1 MQDLL
6 NFYRAKKH
14 GDVLRLIEDCIE
26 INKKYETIEGE
37 LFKLYIPKTL
47 DILTDKLP
55 LITAHSDTVFIEQ
68 PFDFRIEKI
77 GLGTKISSA
86 DQMVGIGGDCR
97 NGCYLIS
104 QIMRSDAW
112 DKFIFA
118 IFDLEEIGG
127 VGARTMPYQSII
139 NNNVSYLIG
148 LDCYARDYIAVY
160 NNTETSLI
168 DNIIRN
174 FDDKKVTRGY
184 FTDVV
189 VLADKY
195 EKSPIVISIGY
206 YNQHSPNEYV
216 IYEDLEE
223 CYKTIIRFANLD
235 LDEIRE
241 NVV

>member
-14 GDVLRLIEDCIE
+14 GDVLRLIEDGNE

-47 DILTDKLP
+47 DLLTDKLP
-55 LITAHSDTVFIEQ
+55 LITAHSDTVFLAQ
-68 PFDFRIEKI
+68 PFDFKIEKSEF
-77 GLGTKISSA
+77 GTKISSA

-104 QIMRSDAW
+104 QIMRSAAW

-127 VGARTMPYQSII
+127 VGARNMPYQSIVS
-139 NNNVSYLIG
+139 NNVSYLIG

-168 DNIIRN
+168 DSIIRN
-174 FDDKKVTRGY
+174 FADKEVTRGY

-195 EKSPIVISIGY
+195 NKSPIVLSIGY
-206 YNQHSPNEYV
+206 YYQHTPNEYV

-223 CYKTIIRFANLD
+223 CYKTIIRFVNLD
-235 LDEIRE
+235 INEISE

>member
-14 GDVLRLIEDCIE
+14 GDVLRLIEDGIE

-47 DILTDKLP
+47 DLLTDKLP
-55 LITAHSDTVFIEQ
+55 LITAHSDTVFLAQ
-68 PFDFRIEKI
+68 PFDFKIEKSEF
-77 GLGTKISSA
+77 GTKISSA

-127 VGARTMPYQSII
+127 VGARNMPYQSII
-139 NNNVSYLIG
+139 GNNVSYLIG
-148 LDCYARDYIAVY
+148 LDCYARDYIAIY

-168 DNIIRN
+168 DSIMCN
-174 FDDKKVTRGY
+174 FADKEVTRGY

-195 EKSPIVISIGY
+195 KKSPIVLSIGY
-206 YNQHSPNEYV
+206 YYQHTPNEYV

-223 CYKTIIRFANLD
+223 CYKTIIRFANLGIN
-235 LDEIRE
+235 EISE

>member
-1 MQDLL
+1 MHDLL

-14 GDVLRLIEDCIE
+14 GDVLRLIEDGIE

-47 DILTDKLP
+47 DMITGKLP
-55 LITAHSDTVFIEQ
+55 LITAHSDTVFFEQ
-68 PFDFRIEKI
+68 PFDFRIEKS

-104 QIMRSDAW
+104 QIMRSAFW

-127 VGARTMPYQSII
+127 VGAATMPYQSII
-139 NNNVSYLIG
+139 SNNVSYLIG

-160 NNTETSLI
+160 DNTETSLI
-168 DNIIRN
+168 DNIVSN
-174 FDDKKVTRGY
+174 FDDKEVTRGY

-189 VLADKY
+189 VLAEKY
-195 EKSPIVISIGY
+195 NKSPIVISIGY
-206 YNQHSPNEYV
+206 YNQHTQNEYV

-241 NVV
+241 SVL

>member
-14 GDVLRLIEDCIE
+14 SDVLRLIEDGIE

-55 LITAHSDTVFIEQ
+55 LITAHSDTVFIDQ
-68 PFDFRIEKI
+68 PFDFKIENSEF
-77 GLGTKISSA
+77 GTKISSA

-127 VGARTMPYQSII
+127 VGARNMPYQSII
-139 NNNVSYLIG
+139 SNNVSYLIG

-168 DNIIRN
+168 DSIMCN
-174 FDDKKVTRGY
+174 FADKEVTRGY

-195 EKSPIVISIGY
+195 NKSPIVLSIGY
-206 YNQHSPNEYV
+206 YYQHTPNEYV

-223 CYKTIIRFANLD
+223 CYKTIIRFAKLD
-235 LDEIRE
+235 IDEFSE